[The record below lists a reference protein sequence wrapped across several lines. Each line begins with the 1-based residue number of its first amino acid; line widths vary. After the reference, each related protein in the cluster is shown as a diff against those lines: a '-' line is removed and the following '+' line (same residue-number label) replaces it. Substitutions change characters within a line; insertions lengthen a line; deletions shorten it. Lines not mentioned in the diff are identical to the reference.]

1 MTPSEVDAPAPRTED
16 LSGVRGIQYEP
27 RESGVA
33 PARARDDSG
42 FELSGESVPPPADE
56 IEFALVEGA
65 RTEANL
71 NQLVRGL
78 ARLSAGAQAARD
90 SSAMLLQE
98 LGAIQQLLSR
108 QSERE
113 AALHGRLRLVE
124 ETLELSRRDAE
135 RERALFIE
143 QEDAFLVQLLDD
155 HERELDA
162 LRRELDRPTVETGVA
177 TLDPSELPT
186 LPPPASHESTVP
198 TLPPPSETEPAP
210 SSRAT
215 IGAVKLRTIQIAS
228 SGSKSEDRGPA
239 SAPVPSVP
247 MFPPPAPVGVT
258 SPAVAQPPMSKMSD
272 SVRSIFAI
280 ADTAPSMVA
289 ASGSALIL
297 PPPADVP
304 VPDSLSGHTLNVP
317 NAAVTEEPPAS
328 RDALPESASDDA
340 PKSDSPADGVPKS
353 AADDAP
359 KSETSAD
366 GTPKSEAPRR
376 PSSRYSLGAGEVAD
390 ECVDV
395 VKIAPRSH

>member
-1 MTPSEVDAPAPRTED
+1 MTPSEVDAPVERTED
-16 LSGVRGIQYEP
+16 VSGVQGTQYEP

-33 PARARDDSG
+33 PARTRADSG
-42 FELSGESVPPPADE
+42 FELSGESVPPPADG
-56 IEFALVEGA
+56 IELALVEGA

-71 NQLVRGL
+71 SQLVRGL

-113 AALHGRLRLVE
+113 AMLQARLRLLE

-162 LRRELDRPTVETGVA
+162 LRRELDRPTVETA
-177 TLDPSELPT
+177 ITAPDPSELPT
-186 LPPPASHESTVP
+186 LPPPAAHESTVP
-198 TLPPPSETEPAP
+198 TLPPPSESEPTP
-210 SSRAT
+210 SSRAK

-228 SGSKSEDRGPA
+228 SGSKPEDRGPA
-239 SAPVPSVP
+239 SAPASVP
-247 MFPPPAPVGVT
+247 T
-258 SPAVAQPPMSKMSD
+258 QPPMSKMSD

-289 ASGSALIL
+289 ASASALIL
-297 PPPADVP
+297 PPPADAP
-304 VPDSLSGHTLNVP
+304 VPDSLSGHSLSLP
-317 NAAVTEEPPAS
+317 NAAVADEPAAPS
-328 RDALPESASDDA
+328 DLLPGGS
-340 PKSDSPADGVPKS
+340 PNVDSPA
-353 AADDAP
+353 DAP
-359 KSETSAD
+359 KSEASAD
-366 GTPKSEAPRR
+366 GAPKSEAPRR
-376 PSSRYSLGAGEVAD
+376 PSSRYSLGAGQVAD

-395 VKIAPRSH
+395 VKITPRSH

>member
-1 MTPSEVDAPAPRTED
+1 MTPSEVDAPIERTED
-16 LSGVRGIQYEP
+16 LSGVRGTQYEP

-42 FELSGESVPPPADE
+42 FELSGESVPPPADG
-56 IEFALVEGA
+56 IELALVEGA

-71 NQLVRGL
+71 SQLVRGL

-113 AALHGRLRLVE
+113 AVLHARLRLLE

-143 QEDAFLVQLLDD
+143 QEDAFIVQLLDD

-162 LRRELDRPTVETGVA
+162 LRRETDRPTVEAAILA
-177 TLDPSELPT
+177 TDPSELPT

-198 TLPPPSETEPAP
+198 TLPPPSESEPTP

-228 SGSKSEDRGPA
+228 NPEDRGP
-239 SAPVPSVP
+239 PSVP
-247 MFPPPAPVGVT
+247 APAPT
-258 SPAVAQPPMSKMSD
+258 QPPMSRMSD

-289 ASGSALIL
+289 ASASALIL
-297 PPPADVP
+297 PPPADP
-304 VPDSLSGHTLNVP
+304 PLPDSLSGHSLSVP
-317 NAAVTEEPPAS
+317 TAVVADEP
-328 RDALPESASDDA
+328 ALPSEVPLAAA
-340 PKSDSPADGVPKS
+340 PDLESPAV
-353 AADDAP
+353 DAP
-359 KSETSAD
+359 KSETSSD
-366 GTPKSEAPRR
+366 GAPKSEAPRR

-395 VKIAPRSH
+395 VKSTPRPH